1 MAYWPALA
9 VGSAAQFKP
18 LVCAILITGSCVWCF
33 WQNHI
38 VEVPVS
44 GNKKWMKNKKKPGGK
59 KSKKK
64 GGGAV
69 KGAPPVK
76 KTSVA
81 NNVNVPST
89 AASTSSLASSTA
101 DVVEK
106 DRRTVTSPTDSV

>member
-1 MAYWPALA
+1 M
-9 VGSAAQFKP
+9 
-18 LVCAILITGSCVWCF
+18 
-33 WQNHI
+33 
-38 VEVPVS
+38 VEVPTS

-64 GGGAV
+64 AGGPV

-76 KTSVA
+76 KTGMA

-101 DVVEK
+101 DAVEK
-106 DRRTVTSPTDSV
+106 KDSRTATSPADSVTPEFLFNQNKYSDIFDIF